1 MFVSDLR
8 HFLDMPEDAPRPAW
22 AMAAQLFDLV
32 RAATA
37 GDPDIAWV
45 SGLTCRRRPGNR
57 PCRGYMVVA
66 RPDSRPES
74 IEWCCER
81 CGDQGVIGGWEDSP
95 FDLRS
100 SDTGA
105 SDAELTKSFV
115 VGDDVAAALRDLQLL
130 DRECER
136 LVYRMVGSADGA
148 VLTIDAEDL
157 DELLG
162 FVAAEANHEEDRR
175 RRKRLD
181 GAFLVLQGALDSFPG
196 DGPCWPWVRRARL
209 RASGGLSRWSFGTE
223 LPWTWSNQPS
233 STSLPTGQ
241 ASCGSSR
248 LEDGLTF
255 GSMRAGG
262 WTSPGMVST
271 RATRSTDAA
280 GQSPMGTAH

>member
-1 MFVSDLR
+1 MVLR
-8 HFLDMPEDAPRPAW
+8 TLR
-22 AMAAQLFDLV
+22 
-32 RAATA
+32 RSR
-37 GDPDIAWV
+37 GDWRV
-45 SGLTCRRRPGNR
+45 
-57 PCRGYMVVA
+57 
-66 RPDSRPES
+66 
-74 IEWCCER
+74 
-81 CGDQGVIGGWEDSP
+81 EDSP

-115 VGDDVAAALRDLQLL
+115 VGDDVAASLRDLQLL

-181 GAFLVLQGALDSFPG
+181 GAFLVLQGALDPSPVT
-196 DGPCWPWVRRARL
+196 GPCWPWVRRARL

-223 LPWTWSNQPS
+223 LHWTWSNQPS

-248 LEDGLTF
+248 LEDGLTV

-262 WTSPGMVST
+262 STSPGMVST
-271 RATRSTDAA
+271 RATRSTTRLGNSRRERLIDRQDLLPSWGRLKLSCHTPARGA
-280 GQSPMGTAH
+280 PELTQVLPAPHGHGFAPQRGR